1 MISFKVN
8 YEEIGLLF
16 ISLIGEPDFWS
27 KTNDTG
33 FRFQL
38 TWHKNSVVSE
48 DDQISTNEKKKKN
61 THPKHPDFRSVH
73 KNESK
78 FRQIINM
85 IHCSEL
91 SSGIIHVFTT

>member
-48 DDQISTNEKKKKN
+48 DDQISTNEKKKKKY
-61 THPKHPDFRSVH
+61 TPKTSRFS
-73 KNESK
+73 
-78 FRQIINM
+78 I
-85 IHCSEL
+85 
-91 SSGIIHVFTT
+91 SSQKWK

>member
-48 DDQISTNEKKKKN
+48 DDQISTNEKKKK
-61 THPKHPDFRSVH
+61 K
-73 KNESK
+73 
-78 FRQIINM
+78 
-85 IHCSEL
+85 IHTQN
-91 SSGIIHVFTT
+91 IPIFDQFTKMKVSLDR

>member
-48 DDQISTNEKKKKN
+48 DDQISTNEKKIKKY
-61 THPKHPDFRSVH
+61 TPKTSRFS
-73 KNESK
+73 
-78 FRQIINM
+78 I
-85 IHCSEL
+85 
-91 SSGIIHVFTT
+91 SSQKWK